1 MILHLIL
8 QEQISMNLAT
18 NSAMV
23 QNASLLSLGML
34 FLGNDNKYTLWLIV
48 IAVIYAKH
56 NEILQSYRDF
66 MNIGSKTLEIEG
78 SIIDEIASYSRSE
91 TNFSNSINGILYYLK
106 THKINEGLESMN
118 SGLIVNALDRKS
130 EEDNL
135 MSLLP
140 INNIHGMMINP
151 HIRLYVSLVNGD
163 SSKRDHSEKSSQKEF
178 HVKTFKLKLV
188 SKKLT
193 IKNLYDFVCK
203 CVSDYKLHQENEAQL
218 SRIYEPCFRIDADY
232 FDSGFSIPLKT
243 SKTFDNLFFE
253 GKEALIQRLE
263 SFKDKATYERLG
275 IQDALGLLF
284 YGTPGTGKTSAI
296 KAIAKYMNMSLIMVP
311 MNQINS
317 KKRLKKFFQTDSY
330 SGNEIPYNKRIYVL
344 EEIDASNWG
353 KIIKKRTGSITEETN
368 PTPTS
373 GVGSGTII
381 INSRDEPS
389 RSKKDDEPLTLGA
402 ILEVIDGIIETSGR
416 IIIMTTNHKE
426 LIDPALLRPGRIDFE
441 LEFKKLRRCDVASIY
456 EKMYS
461 LPMPRETLRKI
472 NDYTYSQAEISRLIF
487 KHNTN
492 PSGFLS
498 EF

>member
-1 MILHLIL
+1 
-8 QEQISMNLAT
+8 MNLAG
-18 NSAMV
+18 NSAIM

-34 FLGNDNKYTLWLIV
+34 FLGNDNKYTIWLIA
-48 IAVIYAKH
+48 IAVIYTKRH
-56 NEILQSYRDF
+56 ELLQSYRDF
-66 MNIGSKTLEIEG
+66 MNLGSKTLEIEG

-91 TNFSNSINGILYYLK
+91 TNFSNSINAILYYIK
-106 THKINEGLESMN
+106 NNKITLGLESMR

-140 INNIHGMMINP
+140 INNIDGMMITP
-151 HIRLYVSLVNGD
+151 DIRLYVTLIPGESA
-163 SSKRDHSEKSSQKEF
+163 KRDQSERNSSREF
-178 HVKTFKLKLV
+178 HVKTFRLKLV

-193 IKNLYDFVCK
+193 VKNLYDFVNS
-203 CVSDYKLHQENEAQL
+203 CVSDYKTHLENEAQL
-218 SRIYEPCFRIDADY
+218 SRIYEPCFRIDADH
-232 FDSGFSIPLKT
+232 FDAGFSIPLKT
-243 SKTFDNLFFE
+243 SKSFDNLFFE
-253 GKEALIQRLE
+253 GKEALIQRLD

-353 KIIKKRTGSITEETN
+353 KIIRKRTGSICEESQITASTAAN
-368 PTPTS
+368 PS
-373 GVGSGTII
+373 TII

-461 LPMPRETLRKI
+461 LPMPEATLRKI

-492 PSGFLS
+492 PVGFLS

>member
-1 MILHLIL
+1 
-8 QEQISMNLAT
+8 MNLAG
-18 NSAMV
+18 NSAMI

-48 IAVIYAKH
+48 VAVLYSKRH
-56 NEILQSYRDF
+56 ELSQTYRDF
-66 MNIGSKTLEIEG
+66 MNFGSKTLEIEG
-78 SIIDEIASYSRSE
+78 SIIDEIASYNRSE
-91 TNFSNSINGILYYLK
+91 TNFSNSINGILYYIKNHK
-106 THKINEGLESMN
+106 TTLGLDSMK

-140 INNIHGMMINP
+140 INNIDGMLITP
-151 HIRLYVSLVNGD
+151 DIRLYVSLISSD
-163 SSKRDHSEKSSQKEF
+163 SAKRESSEKSSQREF
-178 HVKTFKLKLV
+178 HVRTFRLKLV
-188 SKKLT
+188 SKT
-193 IKNLYDFVCK
+193 VSIKNLYEFVNK
-203 CVSDYKLHQENEAQL
+203 CVSDYKTHLENEAQL
-218 SRIYEPCFRIDADY
+218 SRIYEPCFRTDSDY
-232 FDSGFSIPLKT
+232 FEGGFNIPLKT

-253 GKEALIQRLE
+253 GKEALIQRLD

-284 YGTPGTGKTSAI
+284 YGSPGTGKTSAI

-317 KKRLKKFFQTDSY
+317 KKRLKRFFQTECY
-330 SGNEIPYNKRIYVL
+330 NGNEIPYNKRIYVL

-353 KIIKKRTGSITEETN
+353 KIIRKRTGSISEESVSTSSNPTN
-368 PTPTS
+368 PN
-373 GVGSGTII
+373 TII

-402 ILEVIDGIIETSGR
+402 ILEVIDGIVETSGR

-456 EKMYS
+456 EKMYQQI
-461 LPMPRETLRKI
+461 MPKETLRKI

-492 PSGFLS
+492 PVGFLG

>member
-1 MILHLIL
+1 
-8 QEQISMNLAT
+8 MNPAL
-18 NSAMV
+18 M

-34 FLGNDNKYTLWLIV
+34 FLGNDNRYTIWLIA
-48 IAVIYAKH
+48 IAVIYTKRH
-56 NEILQSYRDF
+56 ELLQSYRDF
-66 MNIGSKTLEIEG
+66 MNLGSKTLEIEG
-78 SIIDEIASYSRSE
+78 SIVDEIASYSRSE
-91 TNFSNSINGILYYLK
+91 AVFSNSINAILYYIK
-106 THKINEGLESMN
+106 NQKITIGLETMK
-118 SGLIVNALDRKS
+118 SGLIVNALDRKC
-130 EEDNL
+130 EDNL

-140 INNIHGMMINP
+140 INNIDGMMIHP
-151 HIRLYVSLVNGD
+151 EIRLYVSLNNGE
-163 SSKRDHSEKSSQKEF
+163 SAKRDQSERSAQKEF
-178 HVKTFKLKLV
+178 HVKTFRLKLV
-188 SKKLT
+188 SKTYT
-193 IKNLYDFVCK
+193 IKQLYEFVNM
-203 CVSDYKLHQENEAQL
+203 CVTDYKTHLENEAQL
-218 SRIYEPCFRIDADY
+218 SRIYEPCFRIDADH
-232 FDSGFSIPLKT
+232 FEGGFSIPLKT

-253 GKEALIQRLE
+253 GKEALIQRLD
-263 SFKDKATYERLG
+263 SFKDKTTYERLG

-330 SGNEIPYNKRIYVL
+330 SGNDIPYNKRIYVL

-353 KIIKKRTGSITEETN
+353 KIIRKRTGSICEETN

-373 GVGSGTII
+373 GPSGTII

-426 LIDPALLRPGRIDFE
+426 MIDPALLRPGRIDFE
-441 LEFKKLRRCDVASIY
+441 LEFKKLRRCDVAFIY
-456 EKMYS
+456 EKMYQQA
-461 LPMPRETLRKI
+461 MPKETLRKI

-492 PSGFLS
+492 PTGFLG

>member
-1 MILHLIL
+1 
-8 QEQISMNLAT
+8 MNLAA

-34 FLGNDNKYTLWLIV
+34 FLGNDNKYTIWLIV
-48 IAVIYAKH
+48 ITVFYAKR
-56 NEILQSYRDF
+56 NELLQSYRDF
-66 MNIGSKTLEIEG
+66 TNLGSKTLEIEG
-78 SIIDEIASYSRSE
+78 NIIDEIASYSRSE
-91 TNFSNSINGILYYLK
+91 TNFSNSINGVLYYLK
-106 THKINEGLESMN
+106 TNKINEGLESMK

-130 EEDNL
+130 EDDNL

-140 INNIHGMMINP
+140 INNIDGMMINSD
-151 HIRLYVSLVNGD
+151 IRLYVSLVNGD
-163 SSKRDHSEKSSQKEF
+163 SSKRDPSEKGSQKEF
-178 HVKTFKLKLV
+178 HVKTFRLKLV
-188 SKKLT
+188 SKTLT
-193 IKNLYDFVCK
+193 VKHLYDFVNK
-203 CVSDYKLHQENEAQL
+203 CVVDHKLHLEKETQL
-218 SRIYEPCFRIDADY
+218 SRIYEPSFRIDADY

-253 GKEALIQRLE
+253 GKEALIQRLD
-263 SFKDKATYERLG
+263 SFKDKTTYERLG

-330 SGNEIPYNKRIYVL
+330 SGNDIPYNKRIYVL

-353 KIIKKRTGSITEETN
+353 KIIRKRTGSICEESTIVS
-368 PTPTS
+368 PS
-373 GVGSGTII
+373 GPSTII

-416 IIIMTTNHKE
+416 IIIMTTNHRE
-426 LIDPALLRPGRIDFE
+426 TIDPALLRPGRIDFE

-456 EKMYS
+456 TKMYS
-461 LPMPRETLRKI
+461 APMPKETLRKI

-492 PSGFLS
+492 PEGFLN
-498 EF
+498 EL

>member
-1 MILHLIL
+1 
-8 QEQISMNLAT
+8 MNLAT
-18 NSAMV
+18 NSAMI

-34 FLGNDNKYTLWLIV
+34 FLGNDNKYTIWLIV
-48 IAVIYAKH
+48 IAVLYAKRH
-56 NEILQSYRDF
+56 ELLQSYRDF
-66 MNIGSKTLEIEG
+66 MNFGSKTLEIEG

-91 TNFSNSINGILYYLK
+91 TNFSNSINAVLYYIK
-106 THKINEGLESMN
+106 NHKINFGLESMK

-140 INNIHGMMINP
+140 INNIEGMMITP
-151 HIRLYVSLVNGD
+151 EIRLYVSLVNSE
-163 SSKRDHSEKSSQKEF
+163 SSKKDQSERSAQKEF
-178 HVKTFKLKLV
+178 HVKTFRLKLV
-188 SKKLT
+188 SKTLT
-193 IKNLYDFVCK
+193 VKNLYEFVNK
-203 CVSDYKLHQENEAQL
+203 CVVDYKTHLENEAQL
-218 SRIYEPCFRIDADY
+218 SRIYEPCFRMDADY
-232 FDSGFSIPLKT
+232 FDTGFSIPLKT
-243 SKTFDNLFFE
+243 SKCFDNLFFE
-253 GKEALIQRLE
+253 GKEALIQRLD

-284 YGTPGTGKTSAI
+284 YGSPGTGKTSAI

-317 KKRLKKFFQTDSY
+317 KKRLKKFFQTECY
-330 SGNEIPYNKRIYVL
+330 SGNEIPYSKRIYVL

-353 KIIKKRTGSITEETN
+353 KIIRKRTGSICEESN
-368 PTPTS
+368 PIPQT
-373 GVGSGTII
+373 GGGSGTII
-381 INSRDEPS
+381 INSRDEPT

-461 LPMPRETLRKI
+461 LPIPKETLRKI

-487 KHNTN
+487 KHNN
-492 PSGFLS
+492 SPSGFLS